1 MNVRAL
7 IIDDHVL
14 FAEAIK
20 PALASSGVEVV
31 GVATTGAEGLRAV
44 AELRPELV
52 LVDLGLPDQSGL
64 SVGRAIAAEHPEVK
78 VLALTALEDPRAVR
92 EAIRVGFHGYL
103 TKDTPVAR
111 FVQAVHAALGGQVV
125 MPRRLA
131 MRQARSAEEETA
143 RLLASQLTARE
154 REVLALLAAGA
165 TGREIAARLS
175 ISRNTV
181 RTHVQSILTK
191 LQVHSRL
198 EAAVFATKHRLL
210 VEVDASPSALAGD

>member
-1 MNVRAL
+1 VNVRAL

-31 GVATTGAEGLRAV
+31 GVATTAAQGLRAV

-52 LVDLGLPDQSGL
+52 LVDIGLPDQSGL
-64 SVGRAIAAEHPEVK
+64 SVGRAIAAEHPEAK

-92 EAIRVGFHGYL
+92 EALRVGFHGYL
-103 TKDTPVAR
+103 TKDTPIAR
-111 FVQAVHAALGGQVV
+111 FVQAVHAAVGGQVV

-131 MRQARSAEEETA
+131 AAATGAR
-143 RLLASQLTARE
+143 RYDDDGVHLLAEQLTRRE
-154 REVLALLAAGA
+154 RQVLALLVEGA
-165 TGREIAARLS
+165 SGRTIAERLG
-175 ISRNTV
+175 ISHNTV

-198 EAAVFATKHRLL
+198 EAATFAVRHGL
-210 VEVDASPSALAGD
+210 VEVPEATPA

>member
-31 GVATTGAEGLRAV
+31 GVATTAAQGLRAV

-52 LVDLGLPDQSGL
+52 LVDIGLPDQSGL
-64 SVGRAIAAEHPEVK
+64 SVGRAIAAEHPEAK

-92 EAIRVGFHGYL
+92 EALRVGFHGYL
-103 TKDTPVAR
+103 TKDTPIAR
-111 FVQAVHAALGGQVV
+111 FVQAVHAAVGGQVV

-131 MRQARSAEEETA
+131 AAATGAR
-143 RLLASQLTARE
+143 RYDDDGVHLLAEQLTRRE
-154 REVLALLAAGA
+154 RQVLALLVEGA
-165 TGREIAARLS
+165 SGRTIAERLG
-175 ISRNTV
+175 ISHNTV

-198 EAAVFATKHRLL
+198 EAATFAVRHGL
-210 VEVDASPSALAGD
+210 VEVPEATPA